1 MLVVLAGGVGGAR
14 FLQGLTRIL
23 RDERLVIVGNTGDDL
38 DVMGLHI
45 SPDLDTLMY
54 SLAGLV
60 DEEKGWGL
68 RNDSLNFLSMMS
80 LYGQETWFRIG
91 DRDLATHILRTR
103 LLAEGLTL
111 SEVTKRL
118 CNTLGV
124 NHLILPMT
132 DDPVRTKVDTDE
144 GLLDFQEYFVKK
156 KFESK
161 VRNVVFRGSESA
173 RSSGEVLESI
183 DEARG
188 IILAPSNPI
197 VSIGCML
204 SIRGIRQAINRSRA
218 RKIAI
223 SPLIAG
229 KPVRGPA
236 DRMLIGLGREPS
248 VVGVASLYKGLID
261 TLIID
266 REDLPRRGSIEKL
279 GMRVVVAN
287 TLMNTLDS
295 KTRLAETTL
304 RALEA

>member
-1 MLVVLAGGVGGAR
+1 MVLAGGVGGAK
-14 FLQGLTRIL
+14 FLQGLTKIL
-23 RDERLVIVGNTGDDL
+23 RDEKLVVVGNTGDDL
-38 DVMGLHI
+38 VMMGLHI

-54 SLAGLV
+54 TLAGLV

-68 RNDSLNFLSMMS
+68 RNDSFNFLSMMRH
-80 LYGQETWFRIG
+80 YGQETWFKLG

-103 LLAEGLTL
+103 LLDEGLTL

-118 CNTLGV
+118 CRTLGV
-124 NHLILPMT
+124 NDLIMPMT

-156 KFESK
+156 KFETK
-161 VRNVVFRGSESA
+161 VRGVVFEGSESA
-173 RSSGEVLESI
+173 RPNREVLEAI
-183 DEARG
+183 NEARG

-204 SIRGIRQAINRSRA
+204 SIQGIKQAINKSEA
-218 RKIAI
+218 RKVAI

-229 KPVRGPA
+229 RPVRGPA
-236 DRMLIGLGREPS
+236 DRMLIGLGIAPS
-248 VVGVASLYKGLID
+248 VVGVASIYKGLID

-266 REDLPRRGSIEKL
+266 REDSSFREAVEKL
-279 GMRVVVAN
+279 GIRAVVVSI
-287 TLMNTLDS
+287 LMNTLDS
-295 KTRLAETTL
+295 KTRLAEAAL

>member
-54 SLAGLV
+54 TLAGLV

-68 RNDSLNFLSMMS
+68 RNDSFNFLSMMS
-80 LYGQETWFRIG
+80 RYGRETWFRIG
-91 DRDLATHILRTR
+91 DRDLATHILRTQ
-103 LLAEGLTL
+103 LLAEGRTL
-111 SEVTKRL
+111 SEVTRRL

-132 DDPVRTKVDTDE
+132 DDPVQTKVDTDE
-144 GLLDFQEYFVKK
+144 GLLDFQDYFVKK
-156 KFESK
+156 KFESE
-161 VRNVVFRGSESA
+161 VRNVIFKGSESA
-173 RSSGEVLESI
+173 RPNGEVLESI

-197 VSIGCML
+197 VSIGCIL
-204 SIRGIRQAINRSRA
+204 SIRGIRQAINRSKA

-236 DRMLIGLGREPS
+236 DRMLIGLGMEPS

-295 KTRLAETTL
+295 KTELAETVL